1 MARLPMTAERLH
13 KLAADA
19 TAELSSQCS
28 TNDVE
33 HYILEYMYTNQ
44 RTNAL

>member
-19 TAELSSQCS
+19 TAELSSQNS
-28 TNDVE
+28 TDDIK
-33 HYILEYMYTNQ
+33 HYILEYMYTNE